1 MNAQDTR
8 YLAINYKLDRV
19 LEKDINIDE
28 LVNLVKQ

>member
-8 YLAINYKLDRV
+8 YLAINHKLDRV